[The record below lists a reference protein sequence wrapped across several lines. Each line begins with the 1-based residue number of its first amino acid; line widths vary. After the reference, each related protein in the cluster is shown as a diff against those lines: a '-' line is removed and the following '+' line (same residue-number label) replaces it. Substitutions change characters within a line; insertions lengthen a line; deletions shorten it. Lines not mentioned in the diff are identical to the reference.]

1 MSGEAEDR
9 LFLRETFERVR
20 THLSRQGEKAV
31 FIDDS
36 SERCR
41 YRTDDPFP
49 LRCAVGCLIK
59 DGTYRAEI
67 EGAVVTDLFPDEGRR
82 WVGRNGISSIELARA
97 LNASHVPAF
106 PAMKEMLKELQ
117 WLHDQRPIEEW
128 QEDLERIRDNYL
140 GDP

>member
-1 MSGEAEDR
+1 MTLEEDR
-9 LFLRETFERVR
+9 LLLRETFERVQK
-20 THLSRQGEKAV
+20 HLSQQGEKAV

-41 YRTDDPFP
+41 YRTSGPFP
-49 LRCAVGCLIK
+49 LKCAVGCLIK
-59 DGTYRAEI
+59 DGVYRKEL
-67 EGAVVTDLFPDEGRR
+67 EGAVMNDLHITDARR
-82 WVGRNGISSIELARA
+82 WMGGNAGLHSVELARA

-128 QEDLERIRDNYL
+128 RDGLEAIRDKYL